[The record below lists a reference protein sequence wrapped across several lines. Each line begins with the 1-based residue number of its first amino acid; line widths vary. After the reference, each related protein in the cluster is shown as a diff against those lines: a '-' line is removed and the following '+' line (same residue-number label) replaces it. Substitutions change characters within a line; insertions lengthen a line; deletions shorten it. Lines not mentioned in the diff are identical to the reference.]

1 MKQLK
6 LLAATILALALVVV
20 IVQNAAP
27 VEVRIL
33 FFSFTLPQAVLLFI
47 VGAGGFMLGILAAL
61 LLRKRGAAAPPG
73 SSAGHGG

>member
-73 SSAGHGG
+73 GSAGRGG